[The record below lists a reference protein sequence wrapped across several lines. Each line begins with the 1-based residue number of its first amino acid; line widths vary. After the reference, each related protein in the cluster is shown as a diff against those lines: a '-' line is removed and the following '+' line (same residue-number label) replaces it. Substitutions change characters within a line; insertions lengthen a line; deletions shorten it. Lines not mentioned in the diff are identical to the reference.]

1 MEEVILSNV
10 RRVRSLPVRANQP
23 QPYYDRR
30 PPSAPLP
37 TTRSPEAMSKKGP
50 GFWQGPPEALHG
62 PDDHQFFSTMSRTS
76 SSEYRPRVDSK
87 TEEGIACS
95 TSTAYA
101 YTSLPVYPYL
111 PPPTLSLD
119 DSTVTSP
126 NRTTAEA
133 AASRE
138 KVIPEEPKPTTSAE
152 KPSSDHF
159 LPPFWSQ
166 TTATAAPADQ
176 PDFQSSAH
184 VTDPHCTLQYVLAVP
199 TDPPN
204 GYALIH
210 GQVWRSGDRK
220 TGWRRNQWVIDGG

>member
-1 MEEVILSNV
+1 V
-10 RRVRSLPVRANQP
+10 RRVQSLPVRADQP

-37 TTRSPEAMSKKGP
+37 TTSSPDAMSKKRP
-50 GFWQGPPEALHG
+50 RFWQGPPEALHG
-62 PDDHQFFSTMSRTS
+62 PEDHQFFSTISRTS

-95 TSTAYA
+95 ISTAYA
-101 YTSLPVYPYL
+101 YTGLPVYPYL
-111 PPPTLSLD
+111 PPPTLSF

-126 NRTTAEA
+126 NRTTAEVA
-133 AASRE
+133 TSRE
-138 KVIPEEPKPTTSAE
+138 NVIPEEPEPTASAE
-152 KPSSDHF
+152 KPSSDDF
-159 LPPFWSQ
+159 LPPVCSQ
-166 TTATAAPADQ
+166 TTATAAAADQ
-176 PDFQSSAH
+176 PDVQPSAH
-184 VTDPHCTLQYVLAVP
+184 MTDPLCTLQYVRAVP